1 MEIEIAKFRGYGKMK
16 SFGVTYKKI
25 CAHYDNVI
33 KAAMQKVE
41 PKDFISFL
49 ENFEVETIGR
59 VIPALYSQ
67 LPPVVKFD
75 RGCKNSLKDLYLEK
89 IPVLKHFTEK
99 YGVIGDPVLCRYLF
113 KHFHHTD
120 FKFAKWCWK
129 FSRFDQMGKMEPILY
144 RRQTY
149 FDLWICDE
157 PNVYLVD
164 KRLDTIKI
172 FHWKLNNF
180 NLSTADLDY
189 IENDLESSFMPRNED
204 FWAKMKLIKKV
215 RDERKKKPRKN

>member
-1 MEIEIAKFRGYGKMK
+1 
-16 SFGVTYKKI
+16 
-25 CAHYDNVI
+25 
-33 KAAMQKVE
+33 
-41 PKDFISFL
+41 
-49 ENFEVETIGR
+49 
-59 VIPALYSQ
+59 
-67 LPPVVKFD
+67 
-75 RGCKNSLKDLYLEK
+75 
-89 IPVLKHFTEK
+89 
-99 YGVIGDPVLCRYLF
+99 
-113 KHFHHTD
+113 
-120 FKFAKWCWK
+120 
-129 FSRFDQMGKMEPILY
+129 MGKMEPILY

-215 RDERKKKPRKN
+215 RDERKKKPRKLKMRCTVKQS